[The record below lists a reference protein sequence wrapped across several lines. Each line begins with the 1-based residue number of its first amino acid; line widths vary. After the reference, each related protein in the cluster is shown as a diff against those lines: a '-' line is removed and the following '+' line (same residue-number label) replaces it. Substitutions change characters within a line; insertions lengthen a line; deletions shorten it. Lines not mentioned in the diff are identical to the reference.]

1 MTERTKLV
9 VVDEHTLGYID
20 PEQPDYAGVLHAS
33 ILKGATFCVPASIE
47 PILIKHKKVRLASAK
62 DFNDFRVS
70 FKGFDNEQLY
80 EFKK

>member
-47 PILIKHKKVRLASAK
+47 PILIKHKKVRLASEN